1 MYCSKCGGVMSDD
14 AAFCSNCG
22 QAFAVAAAVA
32 RAPMMSSPVA
42 APTAGGVATVPAYAG
57 YAAISRVEYAGFW
70 VRFLAFLIDNAVVG
84 IGFVL
89 ILIPLIFLTG
99 LGGFI
104 GEIHPNEDMNDVG
117 IFMLFGLLFLAATAS
132 LLLTWLYHA
141 LMESSEWQ
149 ATLGKKVLGLVVT
162 DMARQLR
169 PRDGEALCQ
178 DHHQHGACIYRIHH
192 GRIYGKKAG
201 AARHDRGMPG
211 AAAKQLRKNSGS
223 SRSDGRS
230 LLGYATTGAKSK
242 REKICPPRFSRPW
255 ELTPAIVLPC
265 LIA

>member
-117 IFMLFGLLFLAATAS
+117 IFMLFGLLFLAATVS

-162 DMARQLR
+162 DVAGRRVSFGRATGRHFAKIITNMVPAFIGYIMAGFTERKQALHDMIAGCLVLR
-169 PRDGEALCQ
+169 R
-178 DHHQHGACIYRIHH
+178 
-192 GRIYGKKAG
+192 
-201 AARHDRGMPG
+201 
-211 AAAKQLRKNSGS
+211 NN
-223 SRSDGRS
+223 
-230 LLGYATTGAKSK
+230 
-242 REKICPPRFSRPW
+242 
-255 ELTPAIVLPC
+255 
-265 LIA
+265 

>member
-1 MYCSKCGGVMSDD
+1 MADG

-70 VRFLAFLIDNAVVG
+70 VRFLAFLIDNAVMG

-162 DMARQLR
+162 DMAGRRVSFGRATGRHFAKIITNMVPAFIGYIMAGFTERKQALHDMIAGCLVR
-169 PRDGEALCQ
+169 RRD
-178 DHHQHGACIYRIHH
+178 
-192 GRIYGKKAG
+192 
-201 AARHDRGMPG
+201 
-211 AAAKQLRKNSGS
+211 N
-223 SRSDGRS
+223 
-230 LLGYATTGAKSK
+230 
-242 REKICPPRFSRPW
+242 
-255 ELTPAIVLPC
+255 
-265 LIA
+265 